1 MPSFTIT
8 SDSLISGPTSFTI
21 TSDAVISPPAT
32 ITITSDALIVPP
44 TTTIIRSDAFIV
56 PATSVTLTSDAVM
69 EADPGTSFVG
79 GAGSGDQCVPYQEPL
94 VSGVDYELDAANGR
108 IRFLSSGRLG
118 GAGYSAYGICG
129 ATVSFCCQDSGCVYV
144 EDAEHSCMGACYIK
158 DGYDTVFQEGAENYR
173 NDEEKML
180 KRATV
185 EAEPLPASTPAPLEC
200 DVAFG
205 NQPSCMTWKAVRPLE
220 FECQTEKSAAQHA
233 ADRTRPDDG
242 FHFPTWVR
250 GKYLSVRWRVTGI
263 GGGGMFS
270 ALHKLIKGWGQHDAP

>member
-1 MPSFTIT
+1 MSYCYTYYGEGAL
-8 SDSLISGPTSFTI
+8 LIEGI
-21 TSDAVISPPAT
+21 
-32 ITITSDALIVPP
+32 
-44 TTTIIRSDAFIV
+44 
-56 PATSVTLTSDAVM
+56 
-69 EADPGTSFVG
+69 
-79 GAGSGDQCVPYQEPL
+79 
-94 VSGVDYELDAANGR
+94 DYEVDLPNGR
-108 IRFLSSGRLG
+108 IKFLSTGALG
-118 GAGYSAYGICG
+118 PTVAAFIEGGGCG
-129 ATVSFCCQDSGCVYV
+129 VDVQVCCTDPACVYL
-144 EDAEHSCMGACYIK
+144 DDSLYGCDSACYVQE
-158 DGYDTVFQEGAENYR
+158 GYDTVFQEGAENYR

-185 EAEPLPASTPAPLEC
+185 EAEPLPASSPAPLEC

-205 NQPSCMTWKAVRPLE
+205 NQPSCMKWVPVRPLE

-270 ALHKLIKGWGQHDAP
+270 ALHKLVKGWGQHDAP